1 MKRVLVIGG
10 NGSGKST
17 FSIALA
23 EKTGIPVVHLDKLY
37 WRDNWTSVSRDE
49 FDSLLSEELNKDS
62 WIIDGNYTR
71 TMTERLKYCD
81 TVFYFDFSTIR
92 CLLGVTSRVIK
103 SYGKTRPD
111 MADNCPE
118 RFSLEFY
125 KGILSFNKRNRK
137 RTAAA
142 LDDSDAEV
150 IVFKNRKQAWKYL
163 EDIK

>member
-23 EKTGIPVVHLDKLY
+23 EKTEIPVVHLDKLY

-125 KGILSFNKRNRK
+125 KGIPSFNKRNRK

-142 LDDSDAEV
+142 LDASDAEV

>member
-1 MKRVLVIGG
+1 MKRALVIGG

-23 EKTGIPVVHLDKLY
+23 EKTGIPVIHLDKLY

-49 FDSLLSEELNKDS
+49 FDVLLSEELNKDC

-71 TMTERLKYCD
+71 TLTERLKYCD
-81 TVFYFDFSTIR
+81 TVFYFDFSTIK

-118 RFSLEFY
+118 RFSLDFY

-142 LDDSDAEV
+142 LDASDAEV
-150 IVFKNRKQAWKYL
+150 IVFKNRRQAWKYL
-163 EDIK
+163 EGIK

>member
-1 MKRVLVIGG
+1 MKKILVIGG

-23 EKTGIPVVHLDKLY
+23 EKTEIPVVHLDKLY

-142 LDDSDAEV
+142 LDASDAEV

>member
-17 FSIALA
+17 FSAALG
-23 EKTGIPVVHLDKLY
+23 EKTGIPVVHLDRLF
-37 WRDNWTSVSRDE
+37 WRGGWNSVPRDE
-49 FDSLLSEELNKDS
+49 FDVLLAEELSKDC

-71 TMTERLKYCD
+71 TLTERLKYCD

-103 SYGKTRPD
+103 NYGKTRPD

-137 RTAAA
+137 RTHAA
-142 LDDSDAEV
+142 LADSDAEV
-150 IVFKNRKQAWKYL
+150 VIFKNRR
-163 EDIK
+163 

>member
-23 EKTGIPVVHLDKLY
+23 EKTEIPVVHLDKLY

-137 RTAAA
+137 RTTAA
-142 LDDSDAEV
+142 LDTSDAEV